1 MKRIKKF
8 AKRNRMLLVTLICA
22 MVVISTVYYLQDVAP
37 FGSKSLL
44 TIDFFHQYGPMLGEF
59 VDRIRNGQNLVYSF
73 YMGMGLPFFRNF
85 FNYLSSPFNIIL
97 LLFKHSD
104 LLMSYSV
111 IIGLKAVAA
120 AGTINYYL
128 RKKFNDYNNL
138 FFITLSIL
146 YAFSAY
152 FTAYYW
158 NIMWLDGMVFLP
170 LITLGIENIVNNK
183 KPLLYII
190 SLSIML
196 FANYFIAYMLCLFSA
211 LYFVLYMFIKFDKF
225 EFKKILKKCL
235 IFGVSSLLAA
245 GLCAFFLVPLYNAI
259 KGISATSDV
268 FPTSQYYS
276 FTFKEFIF
284 NHLSA
289 VGSTVLK
296 SGITS
301 APNISCGIT
310 LVALL
315 ILFIINPKIDIKI
328 KFSYLFLVAFLM
340 ISYIVAPLDFIWH
353 AFHVPNDLPYRYSF
367 IYSFVLIII
376 GAYAVKD
383 IKEIKSVWVTVTYII
398 CLLFIL
404 GAKLLSFANITDKML
419 LLNAIII
426 TIMYLVYILIK
437 YFDNVKKW
445 APVFTIIA
453 AVFECIIGINN
464 NWGITHDLKSFYD
477 DYDSLKEDLKFVSD
491 NNSEFYRIEREY
503 MLSFNDNSWYGYP
516 GVMAFSSM
524 EYENLAILVN
534 NLGMPGN
541 NINSFYYKNNTPI
554 YNIMFNL
561 KYVIGHRDNDD
572 DYTLYYEGN
581 NDIYKS
587 KYAVGLMFGVNKN
600 INNWNYNFISPFK
613 NQNDFVYKTTG
624 IDKVFYKNNFITTK
638 EVIKKDDIV
647 VVKYVMKNTGENY
660 YFYINDSNIN
670 FVYNNHKLY
679 YLNDDTS
686 AINDVKNISVDENID
701 YNEKF
706 IVKDKELDDE
716 IVFYVGYNTY
726 VDDTF
731 EVYSVSTKALNE
743 AYNYYLNNK
752 ITISEFKENYIL
764 ALSDLEKDAAIYT
777 SIPYDEGWEVYVDGE
792 KEETYTIGNALLG
805 FDLSA
810 GEHEVILKYKI
821 PYLNLGL
828 VISSISLVGTVL
840 INMNFKKK
848 KKFRIF
854 KKI

>member
-8 AKRNRMLLVTLICA
+8 VKRNRMLLLTLICA
-22 MVVISTVYYLQDVAP
+22 MIVISTVYYLQDVAP

-44 TIDFFHQYGPMLGEF
+44 TIDFFHQYGPMLGEL

-97 LLFKHSD
+97 FLFKHSD

-158 NIMWLDGMVFLP
+158 NIMWMDGMVFLP

-196 FANYFIAYMLCLFSA
+196 FANYFIAYMLCLFSV
-211 LYFVLYMFIKFDKF
+211 LYFLLYMFIKFDKF

-383 IKEIKSVWVTVTYII
+383 IKEIKPVWVTVTYII

-426 TIMYLVYILIK
+426 TIMYLVYILVK

-445 APVFTIIA
+445 APVFTIIT

-464 NWGITHDLKSFYD
+464 NWEITHDLKSFYN
-477 DYDSLKEDLKFVSD
+477 DYDTLKEDLKFVSD
-491 NNSEFYRIEREY
+491 NSSEFYRIEREY

-561 KYVIGHRDNDD
+561 KYVIGYRDSDD

-600 INNWNYNFISPFK
+600 VNNWNYNFISPFK

-624 IDKVFYKNNFITTK
+624 IDKVFYKNNFITTE

-647 VVKYVMKNTGENY
+647 VVKYVMKNMGENY

-686 AINDVKNISVDENID
+686 AINDVKNISIDENVD

-706 IVKDKELDDE
+706 IVKDKGLDDE

-731 EVYSVSTKALNE
+731 EVYSISAKALNE

-752 ITISEFKENYIL
+752 LTIREFKENYIF

-792 KEETYTIGNALLG
+792 KVETYTIGNALLG

-810 GEHEVILKYKI
+810 GEHEVILKYRI

-828 VISSISLVGTVL
+828 IISSISLIGTVI
-840 INMNFKKK
+840 INMNFKRK

>member
-1 MKRIKKF
+1 
-8 AKRNRMLLVTLICA
+8 MLLLTLICA
-22 MVVISTVYYLQDVAP
+22 MIVISTVYYLQDVAP

-44 TIDFFHQYGPMLGEF
+44 TIDFFHQYGPMLGEL

-97 LLFKHSD
+97 FLFKHSD

-158 NIMWLDGMVFLP
+158 NIMWMDGMVFLP

-196 FANYFIAYMLCLFSA
+196 FANYFIAYMLCLFSV
-211 LYFVLYMFIKFDKF
+211 LYFLLYMFIKFDKF

-383 IKEIKSVWVTVTYII
+383 IKEIKPVWVTVTYII

-426 TIMYLVYILIK
+426 TIMYLVYILVK

-445 APVFTIIA
+445 APVFTIIT

-464 NWGITHDLKSFYD
+464 NWEITHDLKSFYN
-477 DYDSLKEDLKFVSD
+477 DYDTLKEDLKFVSD
-491 NNSEFYRIEREY
+491 NSSEFYRIEREY

-561 KYVIGHRDNDD
+561 KYVIGYRDSDD

-600 INNWNYNFISPFK
+600 VNNWNYNFISPFK

-624 IDKVFYKNNFITTK
+624 IDKVFYKNNFITTE

-647 VVKYVMKNTGENY
+647 VVKYVMKNMGENY

-686 AINDVKNISVDENID
+686 AINDVKNISIDENVD

-706 IVKDKELDDE
+706 IVKDKGLDDE

-731 EVYSVSTKALNE
+731 EVYSISAKALNE

-752 ITISEFKENYIL
+752 LTIREFKENYIF

-792 KEETYTIGNALLG
+792 KVETYTIGNALLG

-810 GEHEVILKYKI
+810 GEHEVILKYRI

-828 VISSISLVGTVL
+828 IISSISLIGTVI
-840 INMNFKKK
+840 INMNFKRK